1 MAAYLFL
8 RAAFVNH
15 FLRTVRRQA
24 QHSLLTSG
32 RYSSRTIRIIGGSP
46 RDIHPP
52 GQDLIM
58 IRSALLVMLAVAVT
72 AFMSVCALLFPLIS
86 PGENKAHKVANLWA
100 KMLLKLTSI
109 RVNVIGR
116 ENVLM
121 NRPQIFMANHQSDF
135 DILIVLA
142 HIPGQLRW
150 IVKKELFKIPIFG
163 KAMKSAGYIE
173 IDRQNHE
180 KAMKSMEEA
189 AQKIREG
196 KSVVTFPE
204 GTRSKDGTIKPFKQG
219 LFHLAI
225 QAGVPIVPISIIGAH
240 EIMPKRSLKVRPGR
254 VTMVIGRPVDVS
266 GYTIETRGELIER
279 VRGIIIRNFESGRT
293 SGGKSLAPDRGKDV
307 L

>member
-1 MAAYLFL
+1 M
-8 RAAFVNH
+8 V
-15 FLRTVRRQA
+15 
-24 QHSLLTSG
+24 
-32 RYSSRTIRIIGGSP
+32 
-46 RDIHPP
+46 
-52 GQDLIM
+52 
-58 IRSALLVMLAVAVT
+58 RSALLVMLAVAVT
-72 AFMSVCALLFPLIS
+72 AFMSACAYLFPLIS
-86 PGENKAHKVANLWA
+86 PGENKAHKIANLWA

-142 HIPGQLRW
+142 HIPGQFRW
-150 IVKKELFKIPIFG
+150 IVKKELFKIPLFG

-204 GTRSKDGTIKPFKQG
+204 GTRSKDGTVRPFKQG

-240 EIMPKRSLKVRPGR
+240 EIMPKRTLNVRPGR
-254 VTMVIGRPVDVS
+254 ITMVIDRPVDVS

-279 VRGIIIRNFESGRT
+279 VRGIIIRNFENGRA
-293 SGGKSLAPDRGKDV
+293 SGGTPPAPDRGKDV